1 MARRSP
7 WINEKAALLVQL
19 LHDRHDLTISEDI
32 AREDISAHVDLVA
45 AMMRVGRQAAKPY
58 VTDDTI
64 SNLADR
70 IGKEVHRQRTKRVL
84 GPQRHLTAVP

>member
-7 WINEKAALLVQL
+7 WINDKAALLVRL
-19 LHDRHDLTISEDI
+19 LRDRYDLTISEDI

-45 AMMRVGRQAAKPY
+45 AAMRIGRQAAKPY

-64 SNLADR
+64 STLADR
-70 IGKEVHRQRTKRVL
+70 IGKEVHRQRTKRAL
-84 GPQRHLTAVP
+84 RPQRHLTAVP